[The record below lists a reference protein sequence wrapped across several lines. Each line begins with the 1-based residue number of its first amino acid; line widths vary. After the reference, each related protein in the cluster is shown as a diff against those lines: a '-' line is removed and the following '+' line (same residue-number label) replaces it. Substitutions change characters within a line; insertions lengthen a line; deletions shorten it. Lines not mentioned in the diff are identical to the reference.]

1 MSKNPIAKALHGLRR
16 EVAWVGLFSFVANLL
31 ALTPALYSL
40 QIMDRVMVYR
50 NEFTLLTI
58 TAIVLLL
65 YAVASTSEWLRSR
78 LMIRMSVRLDEL
90 LNQGVFRGIFDAY
103 LKRPDSRSVTAM
115 NDLTQLRQFLAGQG
129 LFAMFD
135 APWTPI
141 YIAILYVMHPVLGY
155 SAIGLALLST
165 LIAVFGQRQ
174 SARLARDMQE
184 SQDEHAAYLQSKLK
198 NIEIVES
205 LGMGRGIYQQ
215 WEQRY
220 LAFVKA
226 NEAMQAKM
234 RFFHGV
240 SRYLGQLQGSLILA
254 VAALLMIEREL
265 SLGSMVAATMIMGQA
280 TRPFGMLAAS
290 WSQFLQAR
298 LAFRELSD
306 LIAQAS
312 ELGGEHR
319 AEAIEGAISVRRLSA
334 FAKDRSAAVLDQL
347 TFDVSPGECLAIV
360 GSSGAGK
367 STLARVLLG
376 IWPDTRGYLAVDGV
390 EAAQWDRDN
399 LGQFMGYVPQQVQ
412 LFDASVAENI
422 CRMGEPDSDA
432 VVDAARRAAAHE
444 LILRLPQGYETRLAD
459 QGVSLSGG
467 QRQRIGLARA
477 LYGRPRIVVM
487 DEPNTHLDDQGLAAL
502 VLILKR
508 LKEEAC
514 TVLLIVHQEALLTY
528 ADRVLKLDQGRIVY
542 DGDAKVYRAEGVTS

>member
-1 MSKNPIAKALHGLRR
+1 VSKNPITKAINGLRR
-16 EVAWVGLFSFVANLL
+16 EVAWVGLFSFVSNLL

-50 NEFTLLTI
+50 NEFTLLTV

-65 YAVASTSEWLRSR
+65 YAVLSTSEWLRSR

-90 LNQGVFRGIFDAY
+90 LNLGVFRGIFDAY

-135 APWTPI
+135 APWTPL
-141 YIAILYVMHPVLGY
+141 YIAILFVMHPVLGY
-155 SAIGLALLST
+155 TAIGLALLST
-165 LIAVFGQRQ
+165 MIAVLGQRE
-174 SARLARDMQE
+174 SARLARRLQE
-184 SQDEHAAYLQSKLK
+184 SQDEHATYMQSKLK
-198 NIEIVES
+198 NIEIIES
-205 LGMGRGIYQQ
+205 LGMSRGIYQH

-220 LAFVKA
+220 RDFLTA
-226 NEAMQAKM
+226 NEAMQSKM
-234 RFFHGV
+234 RLFHGV

-254 VAALLMIEREL
+254 VSAVLMIEREL
-265 SLGSMVAATMIMGQA
+265 SLGSMVAATMIMGQV
-280 TRPFGMLAAS
+280 TRPFGMLAGS

-298 LAFRELSD
+298 LAYRELSD
-306 LIAQAS
+306 LIEQS
-312 ELGGEHR
+312 SDHDGRHR
-319 AEAIEGAISVRRLSA
+319 AEAIEGTISVRRLSA
-334 FAKDRSAAVLDQL
+334 FAKDRDEAVLDQL
-347 TFDVSPGECLAIV
+347 SFDVSAGECLAII

-367 STLARVLLG
+367 STLSRVLLG
-376 IWPDTRGYLAVDGV
+376 IWPEIRGYVAIDGV
-390 EAAQWDRDN
+390 EASDWDRES
-399 LGQFMGYVPQQVQ
+399 LGQFMGYVPQHVQ

-422 CRMGEPDSDA
+422 CRMGEPDPDA
-432 VVDAARRAAAHE
+432 VVDAARRAAAHD
-444 LILRLPQGYETRLAD
+444 LILRLPQGYETQLTD

-502 VLILKR
+502 VAILR
-508 LKEEAC
+508 QLKAEGC
-514 TVLLIVHQEALLTY
+514 TVLLIVHQETLLAY
-528 ADRVLKLDQGRIVY
+528 ADRVLKLDKGRIVY
-542 DGDAKVYRAEGVTS
+542 DGEAKFYQAEGGTA

>member
-141 YIAILYVMHPVLGY
+141 YIAVLYVMHPVLGY
-155 SAIGLALLST
+155 SAISLALLST
-165 LIAVFGQRQ
+165 LIAVLGQRQ

-184 SQDEHAAYLQSKLK
+184 SQDEHATYLQSKLK

-205 LGMGRGIYQQ
+205 LGMGRGIYLQ

-220 LAFVKA
+220 LVFVKA
-226 NEAMQAKM
+226 NEAMQSKM
-234 RFFHGV
+234 RLFHGV

-265 SLGSMVAATMIMGQA
+265 SLGAMVAATMIMGQA

-306 LIAQAS
+306 LIEQAS
-312 ELGGEHR
+312 EHEGEHR
-319 AEAIEGAISVRRLSA
+319 ADTIEGAISVRRLSA
-334 FAKDRSAAVLDQL
+334 FANDRSAAVLDQL

-390 EAAQWDRDN
+390 EVAQWDREN